1 MEYQLN
7 QEDGVYILSMNT
19 LMLDYENSQLL
30 RVIEDLIAE
39 GFHYFVI
46 DLSQLKLMNSVG
58 LSFLI
63 AVLTKSRNAGGE
75 TIITSISDK
84 ISQLLTIT
92 KLNSIFIT
100 CSNREE
106 GLEAIQTMLSNPSTS

>member
-1 MEYQLN
+1 
-7 QEDGVYILSMNT
+7 MNT
-19 LMLDYENSQLL
+19 LMYDYENRQLL
-30 RVIEDLIAE
+30 REIESLIKD

-75 TIITSISDK
+75 TIITSVSDK

-92 KLNSIFIT
+92 KLNSIFIV
-100 CSNREE
+100 CDNLEE
-106 GLEAIQTMLSNPSTS
+106 GLEAIHPMLNNVPAS

>member
-7 QEDGVYILSMNT
+7 QEDGVYVLSMNT
-19 LMLDYENSQLL
+19 LMYDYENRQLL
-30 RVIEDLIAE
+30 REVESLIQD

-46 DLSQLKLMNSVG
+46 DLSQLNLMNSVG

-75 TIITSISDK
+75 TIITSVSAK

-92 KLNSIFIT
+92 KLNSIFIV
-100 CSNREE
+100 CDSCEE
-106 GLEAIQTMLSNPSTS
+106 GVEAMHSMLKNIPTT